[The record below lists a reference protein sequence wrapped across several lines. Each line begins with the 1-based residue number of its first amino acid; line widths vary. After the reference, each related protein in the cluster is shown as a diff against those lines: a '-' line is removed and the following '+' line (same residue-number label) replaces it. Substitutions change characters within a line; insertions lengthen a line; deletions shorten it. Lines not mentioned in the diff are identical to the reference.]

1 MSADLYTN
9 VTIEERNFSIMKFDA
24 RTGLKMAR
32 LLLAKIAPLLPYIN
46 ADEGEENGANADEG
60 EENGAKADEQKQ
72 EEAKAVKALAAS
84 FKVKMD
90 KDNEQG
96 LFSTVGVLLEKL
108 DDDTIDYI
116 IDKCLTHCFEL
127 LPAGQQPVLY
137 PSGIYGVE
145 GVKESITLTVRLCY
159 EAIKWGA
166 SDFFGG
172 KNSALLQKL
181 KELGKQSNQ

>member
-1 MSADLYTN
+1 MPADLYTN

-46 ADEGEENGANADEG
+46 ADEGEENGA
-60 EENGAKADEQKQ
+60 KADEQKR

>member
-1 MSADLYTN
+1 MPADLYTN

-32 LLLAKIAPLLPYIN
+32 LLLAKIAPLLPYI
-46 ADEGEENGANADEG
+46 NADEG

-116 IDKCLTHCFEL
+116 IDKCLTHCFEI
-127 LPAGQQPVLY
+127 LPAGNQPVLY

>member
-1 MSADLYTN
+1 MPADLYTN

-46 ADEGEENGANADEG
+46 ADESEET
-60 EENGAKADEQKQ
+60 GAKPDEQKQ

-90 KDNEQG
+90 KDNEQS

-116 IDKCLTHCFEL
+116 IDKCLTHCFEI
-127 LPAGQQPVLY
+127 LPAGNQPVLY

>member
-1 MSADLYTN
+1 MPADLYTN

-46 ADEGEENGANADEG
+46 ADEDEET
-60 EENGAKADEQKQ
+60 GAKPDEQKR

-90 KDNEQG
+90 KDNEQS